1 MRKSI
6 LLGALFLL
14 VVSTQAF
21 GLDIT
26 FYDSTIYWN
35 GYSSSD
41 PSDNTRDA
49 IGHPDFTGG
58 TATVGGGK
66 LTGLT
71 FNYSMDGDA
80 NIKPTD
86 LFIDKGADGTWDF
99 LVRLYDTSLGGA
111 AGNYNLYS
119 INLPLGAGGG
129 YVYSDAAWTASGFNI
144 RNNHPVAM
152 MTLPANSMG
161 TVGFNGWNT
170 PTGFY
175 SSSFDFGDGLDLGNQ
190 DFIFSWTAN
199 CANDVIM
206 ERVNV
211 PEPGTMLLL
220 GLGLVSLVGI
230 GRSRKRN

>member
-99 LVRLYDTSLGGA
+99 LVRLYDTSLRGA
-111 AGNYNLYS
+111 AGSYNLYS

-129 YVYSDAAWTASGFNI
+129 YVYSNAAWTASGFNI

-152 MTLPANSMG
+152 MT
-161 TVGFNGWNT
+161 
-170 PTGFY
+170 
-175 SSSFDFGDGLDLGNQ
+175 SSG
-190 DFIFSWTAN
+190 
-199 CANDVIM
+199 
-206 ERVNV
+206 
-211 PEPGTMLLL
+211 
-220 GLGLVSLVGI
+220 
-230 GRSRKRN
+230 